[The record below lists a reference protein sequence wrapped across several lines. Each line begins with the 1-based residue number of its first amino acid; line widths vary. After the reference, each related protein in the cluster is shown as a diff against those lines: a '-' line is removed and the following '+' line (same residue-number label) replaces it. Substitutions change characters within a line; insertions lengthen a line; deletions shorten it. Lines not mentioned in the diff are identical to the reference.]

1 MRHSVVST
9 QVSIHI
15 SVALIRSTASLGEPT
30 LGLICDLLN
39 LVFDG
44 CETLF
49 AQKHVFGVETEL
61 ASMDFVL
68 VDSKAHACF
77 IFRGNV
83 SFVYVHLPPQREEVG
98 GLADTTCDEVR

>member
-9 QVSIHI
+9 QMSIHI

-30 LGLICDLLN
+30 LCLTCDLLN

-49 AQKHVFGVETEL
+49 AQKHVFGVEAEL

-68 VDSKAHACF
+68 VDCEAHACF
-77 IFRGNV
+77 IFGGDV
-83 SFVYVHLPPQREEVG
+83 SFVDVHLLPQREEV
-98 GLADTTCDEVR
+98 